1 MSSKAIDLIPKIISA
16 QTKTDAIKVL
26 NDTLVALHLTNKY
39 TDLVKLKDELE
50 EYEDRFIVIT
60 DAYEKSPKTVE
71 DMLNT
76 RLSLNFLYR
85 DTVDTFSFKINSQ
98 KIYWDEKKTEIRGQS
113 ILRLRNNSEIQES
126 FKTKSTSALR
136 DIIGLDVGYREYIT
150 NAAISY
156 GLYQQLINFLNSI
169 RQFIDY
175 LASAIKNEHIVQ
187 QQDAK

>member
-98 KIYWDEKKTEIRGQS
+98 KIFWEEKKTAVRGES
-113 ILRLRNNSEIQES
+113 LLRLRHDEKIQES

-136 DIIGLDVGYREYIT
+136 DIVGLDDGYQEYIT
-150 NAAISY
+150 NSSLSY
-156 GLYQQLINFLNSI
+156 GLYQQLMNFLNSI

-175 LASAIKNEHIVQ
+175 LASAIKNEHIIQ
-187 QQDAK
+187 QQDVK